1 MSFAFFCKNGI
12 LYFVCRKSIL
22 AKMIVM
28 FSKLENR
35 EEIRMKKEDCLFCK
49 IANGE
54 IPSTTIYENNDFR
67 VIFDIAPASK
77 GHALIIPKQHY
88 NDIFDMDAETGG
100 KLFSLATAVARALK
114 KELNCEGM
122 NIVQNNGL
130 IAGQTVFHF
139 HLHLIPRYA
148 GDTVN
153 IGWIPGE
160 ANQVELAELAKAV
173 RKAI

>member
-1 MSFAFFCKNGI
+1 MQ
-12 LYFVCRKSIL
+12 
-22 AKMIVM
+22 
-28 FSKLENR
+28 
-35 EEIRMKKEDCLFCK
+35 KEDCIFCK
-49 IANGE
+49 IAKGE
-54 IPSTTIYENNDFR
+54 IPSTTVYENEDFR

-77 GHALIIPKQHY
+77 GHTLIIPKQHY
-88 NDIFDMDAETGG
+88 DDIFDMDAQTGG
-100 KLFSLATAVARALK
+100 RLFSLATAVAKSLK

-153 IGWIPGE
+153 IKWNPGE
-160 ANQVELAELAKAV
+160 ANQEELKELASIVGKN
-173 RKAI
+173 I